1 MRRAILGKFF
11 GILLAGG
18 VANLLI
24 YMYRIRLLEAK
35 SLGKSLWN
43 FDRKGFCEIY
53 VNIFDP

>member
-35 SLGKSLWN
+35 SLGLFGILIAKD
-43 FDRKGFCEIY
+43 FAKFT
-53 VNIFDP
+53 